1 MFTAFF
7 TNVVLNIAVLRGGFF
22 CPWLRDKLGVRLD
35 CVFQKK
41 KKFKEKEK
49 SAGAAVKLLPIPR
62 IFSFFVKDDDDLS
75 FWWDNVPYY

>member
-1 MFTAFF
+1 MFTAFL

-22 CPWLRDKLGVRLD
+22 RPWLRDGLGMRRDFVL
-35 CVFQKK
+35 KIK

-49 SAGAAVKLLPIPR
+49 SAGAGVKLLPIPR

-75 FWWDNVPYY
+75 FWWDSVPYY